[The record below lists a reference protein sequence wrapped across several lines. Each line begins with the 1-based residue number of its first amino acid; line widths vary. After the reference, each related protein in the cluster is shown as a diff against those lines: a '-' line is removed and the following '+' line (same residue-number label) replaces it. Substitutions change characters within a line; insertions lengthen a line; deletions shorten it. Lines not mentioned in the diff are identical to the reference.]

1 VATTGQ
7 ASALVAAGADVVRG
21 GRSGRWRQEQVSSA
35 AAGAGCGVLETYL
48 SSIDQVSEFILF
60 VFIAVFS

>member
-1 VATTGQ
+1 M
-7 ASALVAAGADVVRG
+7 
-21 GRSGRWRQEQVSSA
+21 

-60 VFIAVFS
+60 VFIAVFSRYFADTVSVAYRRVTVSDTYRDTGTAV